1 VDALLVQIGDL
12 PARGPA
18 DGARRRLRLESR
30 MRWGTAK
37 RRYFSMC
44 FDSRTSRG
52 KVLKIGKL
60 KLFREN
66 ERARSRQAA
75 GSETE
80 QAKAEC

>member
-1 VDALLVQIGDL
+1 
-12 PARGPA
+12 
-18 DGARRRLRLESR
+18 

-37 RRYFSMC
+37 GRYFSMC

-52 KVLKIGKL
+52 MVLKIGKL

-75 GSETE
+75 GSETK